1 MLDENTEAIVAMAWA
16 RTFGLA
22 DDAFVLNEPRL
33 SIALDQPR
41 ITVIGLHDRLMIAA
55 PPWAL
60 ERAAQYTDEALL
72 SVPGLLEL
80 AKGHRPHTTSV
91 SSLLYADD
99 YRQDPRL
106 EEATVTADPQAVI
119 DLLGRCAP
127 DDVRTQ
133 SIQDHHQ
140 QLVLL
145 DENELPVAGA
155 AYSTTH
161 GILADLA
168 ILEAVDARGTGAIE
182 IATALAMHD
191 ALDAGLIPQ
200 LRVDVDAD
208 RGTAEALGFEQLG
221 VLASVQL
228 DNPPAR

>member
-1 MLDENTEAIVAMAWA
+1 MAWA

-22 DDAFVLNEPRL
+22 DDAFVRNEPRL
-33 SIALDQPR
+33 SIALDQPQ
-41 ITVIGLHDRLMIAA
+41 ITVLGLHDRLMIAA
-55 PPWAL
+55 PQWAL
-60 ERAAQYTDEALL
+60 ERAAEYTDEALL

-80 AKGHRPHTTSV
+80 AKDHRPHTTSV

-106 EEATVTADPQAVI
+106 EEATITADPQAI
-119 DLLGRCAP
+119 TDLLARCAP
-127 DDVRTQ
+127 DDVHTQ
-133 SIQDHHQ
+133 PIQDLQH

-145 DENELPVAGA
+145 DDDELPVAGA
-155 AYSTTH
+155 AYSTTY

-182 IATALAMHD
+182 VATALAMHD

-208 RGTAEALGFEQLG
+208 RGTAQALGFEQLG

-228 DNPPAR
+228 DDAPSD